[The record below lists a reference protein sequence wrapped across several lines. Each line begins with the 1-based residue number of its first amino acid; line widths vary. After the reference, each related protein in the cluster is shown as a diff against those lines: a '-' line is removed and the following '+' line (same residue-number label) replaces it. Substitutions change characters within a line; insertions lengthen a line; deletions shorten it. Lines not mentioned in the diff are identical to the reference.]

1 MILDQTVLFL
11 CFLLISFIYLQ
22 IGRKLHI
29 IDKPNH
35 RSSHTKVTV
44 RGGGIIFPIAAVI
57 WWVISGFQ
65 DTFMILGLFLI
76 SVISFWDDI
85 QSLSRKF
92 RFLMQFVA
100 LSLGFYQLDLFSQM
114 DWYLLPIFYFIALG
128 IINAINFMDG
138 INGISGLYGLVFFS
152 SLLAVQSYL
161 PIFQSQLIQYEILA
175 LCVFLLFN
183 LRKRALMFAGDVG
196 SISLAYLIIYFLTQ
210 WYLEVGKWSII
221 LLLLIYGVDVVL
233 TMVRRYRKGEK
244 LSEPHRSH
252 LYQILANEF
261 KISHVLI
268 SLGYAA
274 LQLLINYLFFIQTK
288 SYPSPLVASI
298 LLIGTGIA
306 YLLFRHLISSRLS
319 PTDSK

>member
-1 MILDQTVLFL
+1 MLKEVILFFGLVSIGFA
-11 CFLLISFIYLQ
+11 YLYLAKRLN
-22 IGRKLHI
+22 IV
-29 IDKPNH
+29 DKPNH

-57 WWVISGFQ
+57 WWGISGFQ
-65 DTFMILGLFLI
+65 DTFMILGLVLI
-76 SVISFWDDI
+76 SLISFWDDI
-85 QSLSRKF
+85 HSLSRKF
-92 RFLMQFVA
+92 RFLMQSVA

-114 DWYLLPIFYFIALG
+114 DWYILPIFYFIALG

-175 LCVFLLFN
+175 ICVFLLFN

-210 WYLEVGKWSII
+210 WYLEVGKWTII
-221 LLLLIYGVDVVL
+221 LLLLVYGVDVVL
-233 TMVRRYRKGEK
+233 TMARRYRNGEK
-244 LSEPHRSH
+244 LSEPHRTH

-268 SLGYAA
+268 SLGYAS